1 MKGLTSRGRR
11 RRASSRRPCPC
22 MWARTPSRSL
32 RPPASSLPLIIGELP
47 CAPSKQ
53 STLISWN
60 AQPNRAKCCCG
71 NQKLARQRGVV
82 LTDVEMGEE
91 LVLERAPRTRS

>member
-1 MKGLTSRGRR
+1 MKELSLPGDVADEHPVAVLVLVRGHV
-11 RRASSRRPCPC
+11 
-22 MWARTPSRSL
+22 L
-32 RPPASSLPLIIGELP
+32 RPVHCVHQLPLVVGELP
-47 CAPSKQ
+47 CAPSRQ

-82 LTDVEMGEE
+82 LTDVEIGEE
-91 LVLERAPRTRS
+91 LVLERAPRTRL